1 MHPSS
6 FRRQTLPPSH
16 LHPLRARQGET
27 STLEFPQSAA
37 TQATQPLSRA
47 APPHRP
53 KSVRG
58 AHLREISPPRHSPS
72 RRSVMLLQFFVFFS
86 RSKHFW
92 ASALAQRDSALR
104 RPAAPHPAALPPS
117 VRVSSSA
124 PRTHSTTINHRPAL
138 ARTRSRC
145 REGRCSRLRP
155 TAAAPAALS
164 PERSASPPTAHPAPR
179 CRAAPPRPDHRN
191 TRPAPPLHQRT
202 GRGRC
207 APPPSAVLKSP
218 CCAGRP
224 TLRRH
229 SARLFAL
236 PCPATESRCTA
247 PVSSSEV
254 AGHDADDSAV
264 RRHHHLLPSARASI
278 G

>member
-27 STLEFPQSAA
+27 STLEFLQSAA
-37 TQATQPLSRA
+37 TQASQPLSRA

-124 PRTHSTTINHRPAL
+124 PRTHLTTINHRPAL

-145 REGRCSRLRP
+145 REGPPHPPSPLCSCTGRPQLR
-155 TAAAPAALS
+155 ALS
-164 PERSASPPTAHPAPR
+164 QPS
-179 CRAAPPRPDHRN
+179 HR
-191 TRPAPPLHQRT
+191 
-202 GRGRC
+202 
-207 APPPSAVLKSP
+207 PPSATLP
-218 CCAGRP
+218 RCTTLPRP
-224 TLRRH
+224 PEHSSRTPTAPAHRSRPLRATSLRRTQV
-229 SARLFAL
+229 AL
-236 PCPATESRCTA
+236 LRRPAD
-247 PVSSSEV
+247 P
-254 AGHDADDSAV
+254 
-264 RRHHHLLPSARASI
+264 
-278 G
+278 